1 VIQFTQP
8 WEIVQV
14 NLAGRIMGSGDDYR
28 AKALEILLEAGLACD
43 DATRNELLNIAAS
56 YVRLVA
62 HAERAE
68 KYLARVMPENRST
81 MH

>member
-1 VIQFTQP
+1 
-8 WEIVQV
+8 
-14 NLAGRIMGSGDDYR
+14 MGSNDEYR
-28 AKALEILLEAGLACD
+28 AKAREILLQAGLACD

-62 HAERAE
+62 HAERAGND
-68 KYLARVMPENRST
+68 LARLIPENRST